1 VRAILC
7 PHNQLNESHT
17 MNDTLLNQYDM
28 VESQLVA
35 LYSAITN
42 EMAIKG
48 MASDEYDALLTQR
61 RTVKDL
67 LWTVRDT
74 LRAAAPDLYTDF

>member
-1 VRAILC
+1 
-7 PHNQLNESHT
+7 
-17 MNDTLLNQYDM
+17 MNDTLLNQFDM

-35 LYSAITN
+35 LYSAITK

-48 MASDEYDALLTQR
+48 MHSDEYAALLGQR

-67 LWTVRDT
+67 LHTVRDT
-74 LRAAAPDLYTDF
+74 LRAAAPELYTDF

>member
-1 VRAILC
+1 
-7 PHNQLNESHT
+7 
-17 MNDTLLNQYDM
+17 MNDTLLTQFDM

-48 MASDEYDALLTQR
+48 MASDEYAALLDQR
-61 RTVKDL
+61 RTVKGL
-67 LWTVRDT
+67 LHTVRDT
-74 LRAAAPDLYTDF
+74 LRAAAPELYTDF